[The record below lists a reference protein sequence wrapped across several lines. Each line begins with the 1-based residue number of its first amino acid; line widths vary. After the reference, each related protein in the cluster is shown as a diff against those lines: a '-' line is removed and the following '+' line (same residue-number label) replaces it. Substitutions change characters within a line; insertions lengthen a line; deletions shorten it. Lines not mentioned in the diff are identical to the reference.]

1 MSFSSHFQAR
11 AAEKVELRSG
21 RLLVAAELR
30 IQDRCSFQEAYRD
43 SCLPVA
49 EVDSPMTQAM
59 PVKTERLRSSLLRRV
74 QIFSARKADF
84 REPAKAVAGEA
95 EAVVSLLLQ
104 VPAEME
110 QWLEIQVA
118 TVEVQLLILAQVLVE
133 ELEAQGPPIRV
144 VLALP
149 DRLAG
154 SSYPLPFHES
164 KLRKEE

>member
-1 MSFSSHFQAR
+1 V
-11 AAEKVELRSG
+11 VE
-21 RLLVAAELR
+21 A
-30 IQDRCSFQEAYRD
+30 
-43 SCLPVA
+43 
-49 EVDSPMTQAM
+49 
-59 PVKTERLRSSLLRRV
+59 
-74 QIFSARKADF
+74 
-84 REPAKAVAGEA
+84 A

-118 TVEVQLLILAQVLVE
+118 TVEVQLLILAQVLAE

-154 SSYPLPFHES
+154 SSYPLPLHES